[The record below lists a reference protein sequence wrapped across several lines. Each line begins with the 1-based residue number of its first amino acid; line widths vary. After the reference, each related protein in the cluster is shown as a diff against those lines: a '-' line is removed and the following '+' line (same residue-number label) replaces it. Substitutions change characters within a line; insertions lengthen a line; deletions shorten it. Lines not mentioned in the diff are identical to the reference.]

1 MAGTV
6 SASVSKC
13 QCVSR
18 ADADAFVTLTRY
30 EPLTMS
36 DVFAENRA
44 LLFGVAYRMLGAVAD
59 AEDMVQETFLRWQ
72 KQDAAKVDSAKAWLV
87 ATITRLSIDQLRSA
101 RRKREE
107 YVGVWLPEPLVAE
120 SDGASPQKAAALTDS
135 LGLAFMHLLEDLN
148 PLERAVFL
156 LREIFDYDYAE
167 IATIVGK
174 SEANCRQLFSRAKAH
189 LTQRELR
196 EEPAGEKAERVVQ
209 QFLEACATGDMQSFL
224 AVLTDDAVLYSDGGG
239 KVKSALKP
247 IYSAIF
253 IGRFY
258 MGIRRRALAGAQVS
272 IVRVN
277 GKIGAVTRRLDGR
290 VHVSA
295 FAFEG
300 DRIKA
305 VYMVNNPEKL
315 GALAMSGLRQTS
327 VSNVAE

>member
-1 MAGTV
+1 
-6 SASVSKC
+6 
-13 QCVSR
+13 
-18 ADADAFVTLTRY
+18 
-30 EPLTMS
+30 MS
-36 DVFAENRA
+36 DVFQEHRP

-72 KQDAAKVDSAKAWLV
+72 KQDMAKVDSAKAWLI

-107 YVGVWLPEPLVAE
+107 YVGIWLPEPLVAE
-120 SDGASPQKAAALTDS
+120 SDEASPAKVAALTDS
-135 LGLAFMHLLEDLN
+135 LGLAFMHLLEELN
-148 PLERAVFL
+148 PVERAVFL
-156 LREIFDYDYAE
+156 LREIFDYDYAD
-167 IATIVGK
+167 IAAIVEK
-174 SEANCRQLFSRAKAH
+174 NEANCRQLFSRAKHH
-189 LTQRELR
+189 LGQRELR
-196 EEPAGEKAERVVQ
+196 EEPAGEKAERVVR
-209 QFLEACATGDMQSFL
+209 QFLEACASGDMTSFL

-247 IYSAIF
+247 IFSAEF

-258 MGIRRRALAGAQVS
+258 MGIRKRALAGARVS

-277 GKIGAVTRRLDGR
+277 GKVGAVTHRLDGR

-305 VYMVNNPEKL
+305 VYLINNPEKL
-315 GALAMSGLRQTS
+315 GSLARSGMKQI
-327 VSNVAE
+327 VAGEEA